1 MEPLFIV
8 FEGIDGSGT
17 TTLSKLLTKT
27 LNEKGHDSVWT
38 KEPSDG
44 TIGRHIRRV
53 LKHEESADEMGM
65 FPLFLADRHDHLASM
80 VRPELLKGSNVI
92 CDRYAY
98 STWVYQQDSYEKFL
112 IEFLQRYCDAP
123 DLVFVLNCPVEECIQ
138 RTKGRGLVE
147 RYEGED
153 RQKIY
158 AMRYRTLPRFMNE
171 TIVFLDSFKNTPE
184 QNLEYVL
191 EEISSFRGGGRL

>member
-1 MEPLFIV
+1 MKPLFIV

-53 LKHEESADEMGM
+53 LKHEESADELGM

-80 VRPELLKGSNVI
+80 VRPELLKGSSVI

-98 STWVYQQDSYEKFL
+98 STWVYQQDSYDKFL
-112 IEFLQRYCDAP
+112 IEYLQRYCEAP
-123 DLVFVLNCPVEECIQ
+123 DLVFVLRCPVEECIR
-138 RTKGRGLVE
+138 RTGERGLVE

-153 RQKIY
+153 KQQVY
-158 AMRYRTLPRFMNE
+158 ADRYNSLPRLLNE
-171 TIVFLDSFKNTPE
+171 TIIFLDSLNKTVE
-184 QNLEYVL
+184 ENLEIVL
-191 EEISSFRGGGRL
+191 GEIALVGGRL